1 MRASH
6 VEKDGLNMA
15 SELSRRNFITG
26 GVAVAAGAATVAA
39 KAALAGEAVD
49 PTQPWVPAWDEECD
63 IVVAGYGAAGVTAAI
78 SACEQ
83 GMKTIVLEKSPI
95 EDGGNFGCSTSN
107 LHDTFRC
114 DLDEIKTKAKRM
126 SFYCVPN
133 EDAINH
139 LCDVMVQD
147 MYPWLTDELGFSFF
161 EGTREG
167 TARHAT
173 DSAIMFYRTPEGH
186 PGAGYEFFAA
196 LSQVA
201 KDKGAEVRLGS
212 PITGLVQSPLTR
224 EVLGVEYS
232 DDGGAT
238 TKTIKAKHGV
248 IMCVGGFENSKI
260 KQAWYNHAGIFQQ
273 CWGTPYNTGDG
284 IDICS
289 AAGAAM
295 WHLEGCEW
303 SACAYRLPSEE
314 VGCAVSMPEKG
325 YDPYTTTY
333 FWVNKY
339 GSRFMNEQTTMNHNI
354 GKTPLTDWTH
364 NKGKY
369 PNADE
374 YPNLPF
380 WMVFDQN
387 MYDKVQLYQGTGYW
401 GLLDTYCAVQGLQP
415 TEDWNDYALD
425 KGWIVKADTIEER
438 LHAGTLGGGPVL
450 RHRDVLLLDQHAGW
464 PLARRLQPHARR
476 SGQRHPSSVQLR
488 RVRLHQ
494 RLRLPHRQH
503 LRGSDDRSYRCPRL
517 RRPGSPG
524 LSRRLRNL
532 TRRVPRSLTYIQYAS
547 APRALRVRTR
557 F

>member
-1 MRASH
+1 MQ
-6 VEKDGLNMA
+6 N
-15 SELSRRNFITG
+15 
-26 GVAVAAGAATVAA
+26 
-39 KAALAGEAVD
+39 
-49 PTQPWVPAWDEECD
+49 
-63 IVVAGYGAAGVTAAI
+63 
-78 SACEQ
+78 
-83 GMKTIVLEKSPI
+83 
-95 EDGGNFGCSTSN
+95 
-107 LHDTFRC
+107 
-114 DLDEIKTKAKRM
+114 
-126 SFYCVPN
+126 
-133 EDAINH
+133 
-139 LCDVMVQD
+139 
-147 MYPWLTDELGFSFF
+147 
-161 EGTREG
+161 
-167 TARHAT
+167 
-173 DSAIMFYRTPEGH
+173 
-186 PGAGYEFFAA
+186 
-196 LSQVA
+196 
-201 KDKGAEVRLGS
+201 
-212 PITGLVQSPLTR
+212 PLTR

-238 TKTIKAKHGV
+238 VKTIKAKHGV

-415 TEDWNDYALD
+415 TEGWNDYALD
-425 KGWIVKADTIEER
+425 KGWIVKADTIEELAELIGKDPENLR
-438 LHAGTLGGGPVL
+438 GEVDHFNEMVEAGVDADFGRDITTMAKIETPPFYAIEEFPAMPACSGGARRNIKGEVLNWDDEPIENLYSAGELGSLVSNLYQNGTYLHEAICSARAAIDTILGGHADLHPTEGAGVSEPWAEAADGEYPVEVVGL
-450 RHRDVLLLDQHAGW
+450 HDPYTVIFTIKDKQLVSIALGDGKENMFMTEDQFNELADEIVSQQTMGVDTIAG
-464 PLARRLQPHARR
+464 ATVDSQAII
-476 SGQRHPSSVQLR
+476 G
-488 RVRLHQ
+488 
-494 RLRLPHRQH
+494 
-503 LRGSDDRSYRCPRL
+503 
-517 RRPGSPG
+517 G
-524 LSRRLRNL
+524 LMTAFGKKTS
-532 TRRVPRSLTYIQYAS
+532 
-547 APRALRVRTR
+547 
-557 F
+557 

>member
-1 MRASH
+1 
-6 VEKDGLNMA
+6 
-15 SELSRRNFITG
+15 
-26 GVAVAAGAATVAA
+26 
-39 KAALAGEAVD
+39 
-49 PTQPWVPAWDEECD
+49 
-63 IVVAGYGAAGVTAAI
+63 
-78 SACEQ
+78 
-83 GMKTIVLEKSPI
+83 
-95 EDGGNFGCSTSN
+95 
-107 LHDTFRC
+107 
-114 DLDEIKTKAKRM
+114 M

-133 EDAINH
+133 EDAIDH

-147 MYPWLTDELGFSFF
+147 MDPWLTDELGFSFF

-167 TARHAT
+167 TDRHAT
-173 DSAIMFYRTPEGH
+173 DSAIMFYRTPDGH

-196 LSQVA
+196 LSQIA

-212 PITGLVQSPLTR
+212 PITGLVQNPLTR

-369 PNADE
+369 PKADE

-415 TEDWNDYALD
+415 AEDWNNYALD
-425 KGWIVKADTIEER
+425 KGWIVKADTIEELAAKMQGLNSSDEVETCDAESLKATFDAYNAACKKGKDVDFER
-438 LHAGTLGGGPVL
+438 PADSMQALSEEGPYYAIEMCCSSINTQGGPWHDGYN
-450 RHRDVLLLDQHAGW
+450 RTLDAQGN
-464 PLARRLQPHARR
+464 
-476 SGQRHPSSVQLR
+476 VI
-488 RVRLHQ
+488 
-494 RLRLPHRQH
+494 
-503 LRGSDDRSYRCPRL
+503 PRL
-517 RRPGSPG
+517 YNCGEFGSING
-524 LSRRLRNL
+524 FAYLIGNICEAL
-532 TRRVPRSLTYIQYAS
+532 TTGRIA
-547 APRALRVRTR
+547 ALDCAALDPQA
-557 F
+557 